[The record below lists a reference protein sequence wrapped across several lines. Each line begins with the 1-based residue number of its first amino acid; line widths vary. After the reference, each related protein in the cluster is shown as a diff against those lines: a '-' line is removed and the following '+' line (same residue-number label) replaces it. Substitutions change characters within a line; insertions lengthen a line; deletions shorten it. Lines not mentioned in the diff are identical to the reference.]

1 MVADHPVRLTDVQRR
16 HQEVMRRIAEQLQD
30 TPYVLKGGAALL
42 LTRDGPRHSEDLDF
56 DSNRKLNLE
65 RRLLAGL
72 KKAGV
77 ETTRLIRAKDTA
89 TVQRFKIHYRDP
101 QTHDETDQLLKIE
114 TSLRGISD
122 PAAVE
127 IVNGIRT
134 YRIDTLYAQKLEA
147 LGARTAPRDLHDR
160 AHLTQNYGNQI
171 ADALVARADAMTADV
186 DELANRYEVAF
197 HSDEVLS
204 GPSNALD
211 TALLFRQAVEN
222 ERSRRAMAASAAIT
236 EEPEM
241 AGSGTDE
248 RHSP

>member
-1 MVADHPVRLTDVQRR
+1 MVADHPVRLTAIQRR
-16 HQEVMRRIAEQLQD
+16 HQEVMRRVVEQVQD
-30 TPYVLKGGAALL
+30 MPYVLKGGTALL
-42 LTRDGPRHSEDLDF
+42 LTRGGQRHSTDLDF
-56 DSNRKLNLE
+56 DSDRKLNVE
-65 RRLLAGL
+65 RRIRTGM
-72 KKAGV
+72 KNAGV
-77 ETTRLIRAKDTA
+77 DITRLIRSKDTD

-101 QTHDETDQLLKIE
+101 QSHDDKERFLKIE
-114 TSLRGISD
+114 TSFRGVSD
-122 PAAVE
+122 PAAIEV
-127 IVNGIRT
+127 VNGIRT

-241 AGSGTDE
+241 AGCGTDE